1 MSVDVYVGTGSL
13 EKLEKLE
20 HQAVHALRIHQAW
33 RATVR
38 AIAVRDRA
46 ASSTPRRQACEIDA
60 WLALE
65 LDPSFRTLPLYEQTV
80 EAHEDFHRALEAL
93 YADRSSSTR
102 EVVTAATVLKDCL
115 EDWLTLA
122 RHRSR

>member
-1 MSVDVYVGTGSL
+1 VSVDVCVGTDSLERL
-13 EKLEKLE
+13 EKLER
-20 HQAVHALRIHQAW
+20 QAVHALRIHQAW

-38 AIAVRDRA
+38 AITVRDLA
-46 ASSTPRRQACEIDA
+46 AGSAPRGQACEIDA

-65 LDPSFRTLPLYEQTV
+65 LDPSFRTLPLYEQTI

-93 YADRSSSTR
+93 YADRSSTR